1 MKIEGKE
8 RGSVRHYTRVI
19 FQDRVLLL
27 GIVIGL
33 ALLLFMIV
41 SLWEDILLPQFYLLV
56 GGAVLFLSLLFK
68 MRRYLPARWYHIIQF
83 SGCVVLTH
91 LLLMCSKGSESSF
104 YPLYFFAIILA
115 AMHYGMRGSL
125 GVTFLISL
133 SYSSFF
139 IGAGMEALKEE
150 WLEETT
156 SF

>member
-1 MKIEGKE
+1 M
-8 RGSVRHYTRVI
+8 
-19 FQDRVLLL
+19 
-27 GIVIGL
+27 
-33 ALLLFMIV
+33 
-41 SLWEDILLPQFYLLV
+41 
-56 GGAVLFLSLLFK
+56 
-68 MRRYLPARWYHIIQF
+68 
-83 SGCVVLTH
+83 LTH

>member
-68 MRRYLPARWYHIIQF
+68 MCRYLPAR
-83 SGCVVLTH
+83 
-91 LLLMCSKGSESSF
+91 
-104 YPLYFFAIILA
+104 
-115 AMHYGMRGSL
+115 
-125 GVTFLISL
+125 
-133 SYSSFF
+133 
-139 IGAGMEALKEE
+139 
-150 WLEETT
+150 
-156 SF
+156 